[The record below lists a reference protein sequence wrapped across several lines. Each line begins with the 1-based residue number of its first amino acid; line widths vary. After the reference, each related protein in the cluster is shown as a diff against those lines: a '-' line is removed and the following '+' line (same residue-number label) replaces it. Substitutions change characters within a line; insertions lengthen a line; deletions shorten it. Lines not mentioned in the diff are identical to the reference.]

1 MIGSQLAAKINEL
14 DTKWNPIF
22 SSKRWVGCQSSVAGL
37 RGFTCG
43 LWQLFHYLTVQ
54 AANTDQVVDDPLEA
68 LHAIH
73 GYVKH
78 FFGCTDCSQH
88 FQTMATKNKIW
99 NVANK
104 DDAVLWLWSAHNEVN
119 QRLSGDATEDPVFPK
134 IQYPPEETCLNCR
147 NANRPIAQNRN
158 DSNEINWNR
167 LEILLFIKRIYAP
180 INFSRLGVDDESILP
195 EYADSARS
203 KRHIGNVI
211 SDIDVRMG
219 IFLYAC
225 CMGIIIVAVKLFL
238 KRGYRKK
245 LYMHDILGKV

>member
-1 MIGSQLAAKINEL
+1 MATKLTEL
-14 DTKWNPIF
+14 ETKWHPIF
-22 SSKRWVGCQSSVAGL
+22 SSKRWVGCQSSVTGL

-43 LWQLFHYLTVQ
+43 LWQLFHYLSVQ
-54 AANTDQVVDDPLEA
+54 AANTDQSNDPLEA

-104 DDAVLWLWSAHNEVN
+104 DDAILWLWSAHNEVN
-119 QRLSGDATEDPVFPK
+119 GRLSGDATEDPVFPK
-134 IQYPPEETCLNCR
+134 IQYPAEETCLNCR
-147 NANRPIAQNRN
+147 NANRPPEQNGSK
-158 DSNEINWNR
+158 DINWNR
-167 LEILLFIKRIYAP
+167 LEILLFFKRIYSP
-180 INFSRLGVDDESILP
+180 IHFSRLGVEDESILP
-195 EYADSARS
+195 EYMDSTRN

-211 SDIDVRMG
+211 TDIDVRMG